1 MEEIL
6 TQKVVGSLGSILKA
20 GEERTLFL
28 QMNFARFHLHRLR
41 TALLGPAPWRSGDI
55 AECLEWYHLYLD
67 TRNTIVSGNLGLVL
81 SLAKRMSGSGPEYS
95 DRVSE
100 GNLALLRAVHRFD
113 CSFGFRFSTYA
124 HRVILLSLIQLA
136 HRWHRHHRMFPFPW
150 DPAMESDI
158 HPRPEKDSN
167 PHAQIHDIL
176 ALLNHPSGG
185 LSKLEIRMIEARY
198 CLGSSR
204 SKPMTLKQ
212 VGDQF
217 GLSVGRI
224 RRTLNQALAK
234 LRTAAL
240 YPEIPPSFFPEEAC
254 RLG

>member
-1 MEEIL
+1 MPLEPGME
-6 TQKVVGSLGSILKA
+6 
-20 GEERTLFL
+20 
-28 QMNFARFHLHRLR
+28 N
-41 TALLGPAPWRSGDI
+41 D
-55 AECLEWYHLYLD
+55 
-67 TRNTIVSGNLGLVL
+67 
-81 SLAKRMSGSGPEYS
+81 
-95 DRVSE
+95 
-100 GNLALLRAVHRFD
+100 
-113 CSFGFRFSTYA
+113 YA
-124 HRVILLSLIQLA
+124 
-136 HRWHRHHRMFPFPW
+136 
-150 DPAMESDI
+150 
-158 HPRPEKDSN
+158 PRPEKDSH

-198 CLGSSR
+198 CLGSNR

-217 GLSVGRI
+217 GLSVGRT